1 MKYGLVLAGGG
12 ARGAYQIG
20 VWRALREMK
29 INITA
34 ISGASIGAVNGALF
48 AQGDC
53 KKAEELWRGIS
64 MEDIVSL
71 PDGIKDTDN
80 LFAIKNIAEILKEVY
95 KNNGLDMSPLENLLN
110 TVIDEKKLRKSPV
123 DFGIATFSVTKKN
136 GVCKFKADIPDGEI
150 VSYIM
155 ASACLPG
162 FKMKEV
168 EREKFLDG
176 AVFNNMPVDMMV
188 EKDVDNIITVDVKGI
203 GIYKDTNLAGRN
215 VISIK
220 CAEPKTG
227 IMGFDTEGI
236 ERSISDGYI
245 DCLKAF
251 GRLTGKIYAFKND
264 DYAKAR
270 MKYSKEL
277 IEGIEKAAKAF
288 GISNSRIYGVQELI
302 SLTMESY
309 FAYTRK
315 TNLNIKE
322 NPLDIIRQA
331 DDSMFVAI
339 IVKMLESG
347 KNDFVMEKMSLLG
360 TNYEAASA
368 ILYFKRQKSYC
379 I

>member
-20 VWRALREMK
+20 VWRALKEMK

-48 AQGDC
+48 AQGDY

-80 LFAIKNIAEILKEVY
+80 LFNIKNIAEIITEIY
-95 KNNGLDMSPLENLLN
+95 KNNGLDMSPLENLLR
-110 TVIDEKKLRKSPV
+110 TVINEKKLRKSPV
-123 DFGIATFSVTKKN
+123 DFGMATFSVTKKN
-136 GVCKFKADIPDGEI
+136 GVCKFKADIPHGEI
-150 VSYIM
+150 ISYIM

-168 EREKFLDG
+168 ETEKFLDG
-176 AVFNNMPVDMMV
+176 AVFNNMPVDMML
-188 EKDVDNIITVDVKGI
+188 EKGIENIITVDVKGI
-203 GIYKDTNLAGRN
+203 GVYKNFNLAGKN
-215 VISIK
+215 VINIK
-220 CAEPKTG
+220 CSEPKTG
-227 IMGFDTEGI
+227 IMEFDTKGI

-251 GRLTGKIYAFKND
+251 GRLTGDIYAFKND
-264 DYAKAR
+264 DYINAR

-277 IEGIEKAAKAF
+277 ISGVEKAAKAF
-288 GISNSRIYGVQELI
+288 GISNSRIYKVQELI

-322 NPLDIIRQA
+322 NPIDIIRQA
-331 DDSMFVAI
+331 DDAMFVAL
-339 IVKMLESG
+339 IVKMLENG
-347 KNDFVMEKMSLLG
+347 KNDFITEKMPILG
-360 TNYEAASA
+360 GNYEAASS